1 MFRARILA
9 QAFTLVAMVA
19 GSIYWDSDRKKRK
32 EFEGLVEERKRREKN
47 EAWIRE
53 LEARDEEEKEIRAQR
68 ERRRARAEGRAVKE
82 SLKGK
87 VEEVV
92 EETEE
97 KGKGVLDR
105 VYGLVGGGKS
115 SSEKEQKDE
124 KPKTNLPKDAAS
136 SMIDGRE
143 LRKLGV
149 LEMVQELVNS
159 RRN

>member
-1 MFRARILA
+1 
-9 QAFTLVAMVA
+9 MVA

-53 LEARDEEEKEIRAQR
+53 LEARDEEEREIRAQR
-68 ERRRARAEGRAVKE
+68 ERRRARAEGRSVKE
-82 SLKGK
+82 SVKGK

-92 EETEE
+92 ETTEE
-97 KGKGVLDR
+97 KGKGVLGSI
-105 VYGLVGGGKS
+105 YGLVGGGKS
-115 SSEKEQKDE
+115 SPDKETKPETKNSEP
-124 KPKTNLPKDAAS
+124 KPPNEAAS
-136 SMIDGRE
+136 SMIDASEIR
-143 LRKLGV
+143 RLGV